1 MPEPGPD
8 VVPCSWDMGDA
19 RSAYFSRSK
28 EQPVHLEDFDSDFGV
43 FETPSNQSGPPSP
56 TKPPPWPS
64 FPSSR
69 LNFPP
74 AQLSARIPQ
83 PSTWPQATAPPPQPN
98 PPPSPPCATSPPQLC
113 AFYSNPR
120 PSAPG
125 ASESSAAELAPRRNR
140 WLDEDGALVLPQRHC
155 SAVLLVSPVPGR
167 KRKGGASSAD
177 SPADSPSSANPDS
190 NPEGKQRKRMRGS
203 GSKGG
208 THGNRARAGKA
219 LSESGGA
226 AEPARLAR
234 LQERSHVKGQVV
246 QATYSIEKEGSVTT
260 TGWLG
265 VCPPNLAQNQ
275 ILELYESGEI
285 KSLLASFYPVA
296 YSP

>member
-1 MPEPGPD
+1 MPPVFGVFAPPPPSAAASGLSGLLPSAPSAHLPSASSGQPSCAPSSELPLQLAAKGPRNSPMPEPGPD

-28 EQPVHLEDFDSDFGV
+28 EQPVHLKDFDSDFGV
-43 FETPSNQSGPPSP
+43 FDTPSNQSGPPSP

-83 PSTWPQATAPPPQPN
+83 PSTWPQATTPPPQPN
-98 PPPSPPCATSPPQLC
+98 PPPSPPCPTSPPQLC

-155 SAVLLVSPVPGR
+155 SAVLLVSPVP
-167 KRKGGASSAD
+167 
-177 SPADSPSSANPDS
+177 
-190 NPEGKQRKRMRGS
+190 
-203 GSKGG
+203 
-208 THGNRARAGKA
+208 
-219 LSESGGA
+219 
-226 AEPARLAR
+226 
-234 LQERSHVKGQVV
+234 
-246 QATYSIEKEGSVTT
+246 
-260 TGWLG
+260 
-265 VCPPNLAQNQ
+265 C
-275 ILELYESGEI
+275 
-285 KSLLASFYPVA
+285 
-296 YSP
+296 